1 VPRGAAFIFI
11 SSGFRDNGGMNA
23 KLKRGILAAAA
34 VAALGLG
41 GAAFAGATGGGDD
54 GGGKGDDGSG
64 KPITGAALDRAS
76 AVAVDHAGG
85 GRVSGTEF
93 QDEEGYY
100 EVEVT
105 RDDGSQVDVHLD
117 SHFNV
122 LDQSADGEG
131 SDSD

>member
-1 VPRGAAFIFI
+1 
-11 SSGFRDNGGMNA
+11 MNT

-41 GAAFAGATGGGDD
+41 GAALAGATGGGGDD

-64 KPITGAALDRAS
+64 KPITGSALDRAS
-76 AVAVDHAGG
+76 SVALDHAGG
-85 GRVSGTEF
+85 GRVSGTEL

-122 LDQSADGEG
+122 LNKSADGEG
-131 SDSD
+131 ADAD

>member
-1 VPRGAAFIFI
+1 
-11 SSGFRDNGGMNA
+11 MNA

-41 GAAFAGATGGGDD
+41 GAAIAGATGGGDD
-54 GGGKGDDGSG
+54 AGGKGDDGAG
-64 KPITGAALDRAS
+64 KPITGSALDRAK
-76 AVAVDHAGG
+76 AVALDHAGG
-85 GRVSGTEF
+85 GRVSDSEF

-117 SHFNV
+117 SRFNV
-122 LDQSADGEG
+122 LDESADGAG
-131 SDSD
+131 SDSAGSDSN

>member
-1 VPRGAAFIFI
+1 
-11 SSGFRDNGGMNA
+11 MNP

-34 VAALGLG
+34 VAVLGMG
-41 GAAFAGATGGGDD
+41 GAAIATATGGGDD

-64 KPITGAALDRAS
+64 KPITGAALERAS
-76 AVAVDHAGG
+76 AVALDHTGG
-85 GRVSGTEF
+85 GRVSDTEF

-105 RDDGSQVDVHLD
+105 RDDGSEVDVHLD

-122 LDQSADGEG
+122 LNESADGEG
-131 SDSD
+131 ADPD

>member
-1 VPRGAAFIFI
+1 MFI
-11 SSGFRDNGGMNA
+11 SSRRAHNGGMNP
-23 KLKRGILAAAA
+23 KLKRGILAAA
-34 VAALGLG
+34 VVGVLGMG
-41 GAAFAGATGGGDD
+41 GAAIAGATGGGDD

-76 AVAVDHAGG
+76 AVALDHTGG
-85 GRVSGTEF
+85 GRVSDTEF

-122 LDQSADGEG
+122 LNESADGDG
-131 SDSD
+131 ADRD

>member
-1 VPRGAAFIFI
+1 
-11 SSGFRDNGGMNA
+11 MNS

-41 GAAFAGATGGGDD
+41 GAAIAGATGGDDD
-54 GGGKGDDGSG
+54 GAGKGDDGSG
-64 KPITGAALDRAS
+64 KPIAGSALDRAS
-76 AVAVDHAGG
+76 AIAVDHAGG
-85 GRVSGTEF
+85 GRVTGSEL

-122 LDQSADGEG
+122 LNESADREG
-131 SDSD
+131 SDSK

>member
-1 VPRGAAFIFI
+1 MR
-11 SSGFRDNGGMNA
+11 RMNS
-23 KLKRGILAAAA
+23 KLKRGILAGAA
-34 VAALGLG
+34 VGALGLG
-41 GAAFAGATGGGDD
+41 GAAIAGATGGGDE

-64 KPITGAALDRAS
+64 KPLTGASLNKAS
-76 AVAVDHAGG
+76 AIAVDHAGG
-85 GRVSGTEF
+85 GRVTGSEL

-122 LDQSADGEG
+122 LNESADKNEG
-131 SDSD
+131 DNSED

>member
-1 VPRGAAFIFI
+1 MGH
-11 SSGFRDNGGMNA
+11 MNT

-41 GAAFAGATGGGDD
+41 GAALAGATGGSGDD
-54 GGGKGDDGSG
+54 GAGKGDDGSG
-64 KPITGAALDRAS
+64 KPITGSALDRAS
-76 AVAVDHAGG
+76 SVALEHAGG

-122 LDQSADGEG
+122 LNDSADGNG
-131 SDSD
+131 ADRD

>member
-1 VPRGAAFIFI
+1 
-11 SSGFRDNGGMNA
+11 MNV

-34 VAALGLG
+34 VAVLGMG
-41 GAAFAGATGGGDD
+41 GAAIAGATGGGDD

-64 KPITGAALDRAS
+64 KPITGAALEKAS
-76 AVAVDHAGG
+76 AVALDHTGG
-85 GRVSGTEF
+85 GRVSDTEF

-105 RDDGSQVDVHLD
+105 RSDGSNVDVHLD

-122 LDQSADGEG
+122 LNGSADGDGADE
-131 SDSD
+131 D

>member
-1 VPRGAAFIFI
+1 M
-11 SSGFRDNGGMNA
+11 SS

-41 GAAFAGATGGGDD
+41 GAALAGATGGGDD

-64 KPITGAALDRAS
+64 KPVTGAALDKAS
-76 AVAVDHAGG
+76 AIAVDHAGG
-85 GRVSGTEF
+85 GRVTGSEL

-105 RDDGSQVDVHLD
+105 RADGSQVDVHLD
-117 SHFNV
+117 SNFNV
-122 LDQSADGEG
+122 LNESADDNEG
-131 SDSD
+131 TGNED

>member
-1 VPRGAAFIFI
+1 MDV
-11 SSGFRDNGGMNA
+11 

-41 GAAFAGATGGGDD
+41 GAAIAGATGGGDD
-54 GGGKGDDGSG
+54 GRGKGDDGAG

-76 AVAVDHAGG
+76 AVALDHTGG
-85 GRVSGTEF
+85 GRVSATEL

-105 RDDGSQVDVHLD
+105 RGDGSQVDVHLD

-122 LDQSADGEG
+122 LDESADGEG
-131 SDSD
+131 ADN